1 MSNTTIDNFADFE
14 LINKD
19 NYFLWSLYDR
29 SGGEK
34 NDEITKE
41 GYAKWTSL
49 TNPNRE
55 NITIKEYLKMYP
67 NVSLV
72 PYTTALK
79 LQQKHYEKKY
89 NAYKP
94 YVISRNYYWDKLEVL
109 PPDQWIKNYTCRN
122 HNGIQY
128 RYYFESF
135 KLIECIAENL
145 YNYYGFLRM
154 NNVDNKFI
162 ESKERYFEIVLP
174 NQYDPEEIE
183 NYCFNHFL
191 KLEGLN
197 KTTSG
202 TK

>member
-1 MSNTTIDNFADFE
+1 M
-14 LINKD
+14 
-19 NYFLWSLYDR
+19 WSLYDR
-29 SGGEK
+29 SGCEH

-67 NVSLV
+67 SVSLV
-72 PYTTALK
+72 PYATALK

-94 YVISRNYYWDKLEVL
+94 YVVNRSYYWDKLEVL

-122 HNGIQY
+122 HKGVQY

-145 YNYYGFLRM
+145 YNYYGFLKM
-154 NNVDNKFI
+154 NN
-162 ESKERYFEIVLP
+162 KERYFEIVLP
-174 NQYDPEEIE
+174 NQFDPQEIE
-183 NYCFNHFL
+183 TYCFNHFL
-191 KLEGLN
+191 KLERLS

>member
-1 MSNTTIDNFADFE
+1 MESTTIDNFADFK

-29 SGGEK
+29 SGQEH

-67 NVSLV
+67 SVSLV

-94 YVISRNYYWDKLEVL
+94 FVVNKSYYWEKLEVL
-109 PPDQWIKNYTCRN
+109 PPDQWEK
-122 HNGIQY
+122 
-128 RYYFESF
+128 
-135 KLIECIAENL
+135 KLYL
-145 YNYYGFLRM
+145 
-154 NNVDNKFI
+154 
-162 ESKERYFEIVLP
+162 
-174 NQYDPEEIE
+174 
-183 NYCFNHFL
+183 
-191 KLEGLN
+191 
-197 KTTSG
+197 
-202 TK
+202 

>member
-1 MSNTTIDNFADFE
+1 MSTATIDNFADFE
-14 LINKD
+14 LINKN

-67 NVSLV
+67 SVSLV

-94 YVISRNYYWDKLEVL
+94 YVVSKTYYWDKLEVL
-109 PPDQWIKNYTCRN
+109 PPDQWEKNYTCRN
-122 HNGIQY
+122 YNGIQY

-135 KLIECIAENL
+135 KLIECIAEDL

-154 NNVDNKFI
+154 NCIGNKNI
-162 ESKERYFEIVLP
+162 NKERYFEIVLP
-174 NQYDPEEIE
+174 NQFDPQEIE
-183 NYCFNHFL
+183 TYCFNHFC
-191 KLEGLN
+191 KLEGFN

-202 TK
+202 TN